1 MTISDGKNPIL
12 KTFMVKTDKTILIFP
27 TKVMFKE
34 GELIQFNGTA
44 TPNKQIELILENNH
58 GDEIKSDII
67 QVDNS
72 GFVEFSYQ
80 STENDDKEGT
90 WTLIATQD
98 GKKEFAYVGYG
109 EQLTIPINIEF
120 NKANFQSTE
129 TAVVSFVGEPSS
141 ILKMIVISPSG
152 SMVGEEK
159 IIELRAD
166 GRMDHDL
173 KLDGFTSGIYTA
185 VVTKGNSQSSESF
198 SVGLQLGSGQIDAK
212 ITQESISKENK
223 YYYLK
228 CKSKFLTIC
237 NFN

>member
-58 GDEIKSDII
+58 GDEVKSDII

-98 GKKEFAYVGYG
+98 GKEGICICRIRR
-109 EQLTIPINIEF
+109 TINNS
-120 NKANFQSTE
+120 NKHRIQ
-129 TAVVSFVGEPSS
+129 
-141 ILKMIVISPSG
+141 
-152 SMVGEEK
+152 
-159 IIELRAD
+159 
-166 GRMDHDL
+166 
-173 KLDGFTSGIYTA
+173 
-185 VVTKGNSQSSESF
+185 
-198 SVGLQLGSGQIDAK
+198 
-212 ITQESISKENK
+212 
-223 YYYLK
+223 
-228 CKSKFLTIC
+228 
-237 NFN
+237 